1 MKKQYLVLYLIL
13 STLTSC
19 EGYIAFEKARFKYII
34 LPIFFGTLII
44 GILGLIFRKKD

>member
-1 MKKQYLVLYLIL
+1 MKKRILLIWMLLL
-13 STLTSC
+13 SLTGC
-19 EGYIAFEKARFKYII
+19 EGYIEFEKDRFKYII